1 MLILLLLYYLG
12 HGVATGAIPLPV
24 IEERTASTCNDLHTC
39 RTIWNIIWSCLVTI
53 FSCTWVAIH
62 PNVPYPGNKKDMG
75 RLERWVWDPL
85 RSFISH
91 RLPLFICALLVPEYI
106 LSWAIRQ
113 RLVAG
118 QIAKDNNGMSINAQV
133 GNLLMLSHDIQDG
146 QQLMVFLL
154 SWEGSI
160 YFAALLGN
168 LAKM

>member
-1 MLILLLLYYLG
+1 MKGFSLYPLYLRPLLDMLILLLLYYLG
-12 HGVATGAIPLPV
+12 QGAFSGAVPLPSI
-24 IEERTASTCNDLHTC
+24 IEDSRHTASTCNDLHTC

-75 RLERWVWDPL
+75 RFERWVWDPL

-91 RLPLFICALLVPEYI
+91 RLLLFICVLLVPEYI

-118 QIAKDNNGMSINAQV
+118 KIAKDNEGMSIN
-133 GNLLMLSHDIQDG
+133 
-146 QQLMVFLL
+146 
-154 SWEGSI
+154 
-160 YFAALLGN
+160 
-168 LAKM
+168 K